1 VVSKLLHATAGR
13 YLLPMAADILK
24 GFGPA
29 YLNLYAS
36 IKHFSSWAE
45 YERLLI
51 TQNYAIRRS
60 EDLTFGIVSLIAAAP
75 LFA

>member
-1 VVSKLLHATAGR
+1 
-13 YLLPMAADILK
+13 MAAELLK

-36 IKHFSSWAE
+36 IKHFSTRAE

-51 TQNYAIRRS
+51 TQNYAIQCS
-60 EDLTFGIVSLIAAAP
+60 EDLTFGIVSLISATP
-75 LFA
+75 LPA